1 MPEFLSPEWIAA
13 LDARARSSDA
23 FADAGDFTVQMVI
36 RDAPTGEMTYRLVV
50 ADQSARVEAGSAES
64 PDLTLSADYD
74 VAGAISQGT
83 TNAQEALASGG
94 FKITGRLELLRGRE
108 NVFAAI
114 ADLFADLRASTT
126 YPTRTMPP

>member
-1 MPEFLSPEWIAA
+1 MPEFLSLEWLAA

-23 FADAGDFTVQMVI
+23 FANAGDFTVQMVI
-36 RDAPTGEMTYRLVV
+36 RGAPTGEMTYHLVV
-50 ADQSARVEAGSAES
+50 TEQSARVRAGSAES

-83 TNAQEALASGG
+83 TNAQAALASGR

-108 NVFAAI
+108 SVFAAI
-114 ADLFADLRASTT
+114 ADLFADVRASTT
-126 YPTRTMPP
+126 YPGHTMPP